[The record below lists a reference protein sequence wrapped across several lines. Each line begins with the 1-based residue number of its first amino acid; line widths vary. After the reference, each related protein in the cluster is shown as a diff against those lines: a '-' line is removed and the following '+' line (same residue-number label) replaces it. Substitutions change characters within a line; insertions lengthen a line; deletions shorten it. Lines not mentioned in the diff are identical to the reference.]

1 MSVKRGLT
9 VPFSMYNTD
18 FLVELAQQR
27 DSMNASVPFF
37 WCVLAKRESWS
48 QAFLVE
54 IMEVTGDKNG
64 DVTENVNSNPAIRR
78 PA

>member
-1 MSVKRGLT
+1 
-9 VPFSMYNTD
+9 
-18 FLVELAQQR
+18 
-27 DSMNASVPFF
+27 MNASVPFF
-37 WCVLAKRESWS
+37 GCVLAKRESWS

>member
-1 MSVKRGLT
+1 
-9 VPFSMYNTD
+9 
-18 FLVELAQQR
+18 
-27 DSMNASVPFF
+27 MNASVPFF